1 MYNVHLTETV
11 QSIENTIPA
20 KFGVKPLSC
29 FQVKSRDEESSA
41 FRVCINDDISS
52 DFINPLQ
59 WLNGIKIKSWK
70 FKPKN
75 TAAQTA
81 AAAVA
86 NVESIDYD
94 IEASSDNINNFNG

>member
-41 FRVCINDDISS
+41 VRVCINDISS

-75 TAAQTA
+75 TAAQADSA
-81 AAAVA
+81 AAAASVDL
-86 NVESIDYD
+86 SITTQRPTVT
-94 IEASSDNINNFNG
+94 I